1 MTGRERC
8 SSVIPRVPPTRTFF
22 DNLISDAESMIA
34 HMRKVD
40 EELVGGPLP

>member
-1 MTGRERC
+1 M
-8 SSVIPRVPPTRTFF
+8 VIRYPEGSPTRTFF

-40 EELVGGPLP
+40 EELIGGPLP